1 MCDVKNCKKNGVRAR
16 VNIFFFPLF
25 VEGVSLD
32 RIEMILNDVGRQRIL
47 FDIYRSIWLDG
58 ISLVSWLGNLSSY
71 G

>member
-58 ISLVSWLGNLSSY
+58 ISLVSWLGNLSSH